1 MSVSYEICEHLSIH
15 GSGKNASTVKMATVK
30 KLANRLEKI
39 RVMML
44 AGDAEIY
51 RMDLTVDG
59 NRMDFKGKG
68 ISEEHNDFLL
78 SLASA
83 PEVEF
88 HAHYQYAWPADNEDS
103 AEKFELFGLASFL
116 EGLSDDECSGIFYS
130 IWNNADCEAGA
141 GVLVAYGKRNEKLYK
156 GAVEFETVSA
166 PDDGEWYAE
175 TDIAVDSEYS
185 PEQLDEVVRICKELN
200 SLTLNKKETDY
211 LTVDGNV
218 ITYYMNDVLLKGE
231 ADYQKLVRLYTELRQ
246 MGQQVWSIGEYAD
259 VSGADAQVMHIS
271 FNDAGVPT
279 VKIAAI
285 K

>member
-15 GSGKNASTVKMATVK
+15 GSGKTAGTVKMTTVK
-30 KLANRLEKI
+30 KMSDRLEKL
-39 RVMML
+39 RAMML

-59 NRMDFKGKG
+59 KRVDFKENCIG
-68 ISEEHNDFLL
+68 EEYKNLL
-78 SLASA
+78 SNSTSA

-88 HAHYQYAWPADNEDS
+88 HAHYQYVWRAANEDS
-103 AEKFELFGLASFL
+103 AEKFELFALASFL
-116 EGLSDDECSGIFYS
+116 ESLSDDECSGIFYS
-130 IWNNADCEAGA
+130 IWNNADCESGA
-141 GVLVAYGKRNEKLYK
+141 GVLLAYGKQNGKLYK

-175 TDIAVDSEYS
+175 TDITVDSEYS
-185 PEQLDEVVRICKELN
+185 PEQSDEVIRICKELN

-211 LTVDGNV
+211 LSVDGNTV
-218 ITYYMNDVLLKGE
+218 AYYMNDVLLKGE

>member
-15 GSGKNASTVKMATVK
+15 GSGKAASNVKMAIRK
-30 KLANRLEKI
+30 KLSDRIQEI
-39 RVMML
+39 RAMML
-44 AGDAEIY
+44 AGDAEVY

-59 NRMDFKGKG
+59 NRVNFKEED
-68 ISEEHNDFLL
+68 ISEEHNDLL
-78 SLASA
+78 QNFASA
-83 PEVEF
+83 LEVEF
-88 HAHYQYAWPADNEDS
+88 HAHYQYVWRAANEDS
-103 AEKFELFGLASFL
+103 AEKFELFALASFL
-116 EGLSDDECSGIFYS
+116 ESLSDDECSGIFYS
-130 IWNNADCEAGA
+130 IWNNADCESGAGA
-141 GVLVAYGKRNEKLYK
+141 PAAYGRRNEKLYK

-211 LTVDGNV
+211 LSVDGNTV
-218 ITYYMNDVLLKGE
+218 AYYMNDVLLKSE
-231 ADYQKLVRLYTELRQ
+231 ADYQKLVRLYAELCQ
-246 MGQQVWSIGEYAD
+246 MGQPIWSIGEYAD
-259 VSGADAQVMHIS
+259 ASGADARVMHIS

>member
-1 MSVSYEICEHLSIH
+1 M
-15 GSGKNASTVKMATVK
+15 
-30 KLANRLEKI
+30 
-39 RVMML
+39 
-44 AGDAEIY
+44 
-51 RMDLTVDG
+51 
-59 NRMDFKGKG
+59 
-68 ISEEHNDFLL
+68 
-78 SLASA
+78 
-83 PEVEF
+83 
-88 HAHYQYAWPADNEDS
+88 
-103 AEKFELFGLASFL
+103 
-116 EGLSDDECSGIFYS
+116 
-130 IWNNADCEAGA
+130 
-141 GVLVAYGKRNEKLYK
+141 LVAYGKRNEKLYK

-175 TDIAVDSEYS
+175 ADIAVDSEYS

-231 ADYQKLVRLYTELRQ
+231 ADYQKLVRLYAELRQ
-246 MGQQVWSIGEYAD
+246 MGQEVWSIGEYAD
-259 VSGADAQVMHIS
+259 VSGADARVMHIS

>member
-15 GSGKNASTVKMATVK
+15 GSGKAASNVKMAIRK
-30 KLANRLEKI
+30 KLYDRIQEI
-39 RVMML
+39 RAMML
-44 AGDAEIY
+44 AGDAEVY

-59 NRMDFKGKG
+59 NRVNFKEAD
-68 ISEEHNDFLL
+68 INEEHNDLL
-78 SLASA
+78 QNFASA
-83 PEVEF
+83 LEVEF
-88 HAHYQYAWPADNEDS
+88 HAHYQYTWCTNDEDG
-103 AEKFELFGLASFL
+103 LFALASFL
-116 EGLSDDECSGIFYS
+116 ESLSDDECSGIFYS

-141 GVLVAYGKRNEKLYK
+141 GVLAAYGKRNEKLYK

-211 LTVDGNV
+211 LSVDGNTV
-218 ITYYMNDVLLKGE
+218 TYYMNDVLLKGE
-231 ADYQKLVRLYTELRQ
+231 ADYQKLVRLYAELCQ
-246 MGQQVWSIGEYAD
+246 MGQPIWSIGEYAD
-259 VSGADAQVMHIS
+259 VSGADARVMHIS

>member
-1 MSVSYEICEHLSIH
+1 MSVSYEICEHLSIR
-15 GSGKNASTVKMATVK
+15 GGDKTAGTVKMTTVK
-30 KLANRLEKI
+30 KMSDRLEKL
-39 RVMML
+39 RAMML
-44 AGDAEIY
+44 AGGAEIY

-68 ISEEHNDFLL
+68 ISEEHNDLLL

>member
-1 MSVSYEICEHLSIH
+1 MSVSYEICEHLSIR
-15 GSGKNASTVKMATVK
+15 GGDKTAGTVKMKTVK
-30 KLANRLEKI
+30 KMSDRLEKL
-39 RVMML
+39 RAMML

-88 HAHYQYAWPADNEDS
+88 HAHYQCVWCADDEVG
-103 AEKFELFGLASFL
+103 LFAFASFL
-116 EGLSDDECSGIFYS
+116 ESLSDDECSGIFYS

-141 GVLVAYGKRNEKLYK
+141 GVLEAYGKQNGKLYK

-200 SLTLNKKETDY
+200 SLTLNKKETDC
-211 LTVDGNV
+211 LTVNGNV
-218 ITYYMNDVLLKGE
+218 ITYYMNDALLKGE
-231 ADYQKLVRLYTELRQ
+231 ADYQKLVRLYAELLQ

-259 VSGADAQVMHIS
+259 VSGADARVMHIS

>member
-15 GSGKNASTVKMATVK
+15 GSGKAASNVKMAIRK
-30 KLANRLEKI
+30 KLSDRIQEI
-39 RVMML
+39 RAMML
-44 AGDAEIY
+44 AGDAEVY

-59 NRMDFKGKG
+59 NRVNFKEED
-68 ISEEHNDFLL
+68 INEEHNDLL
-78 SLASA
+78 QNFASA
-83 PEVEF
+83 LEVEF
-88 HAHYQYAWPADNEDS
+88 HAHYQYVWRAANEDS
-103 AEKFELFGLASFL
+103 AEKFELFALASFL
-116 EGLSDDECSGIFYS
+116 ESLSDDECSGIFYS

-141 GVLVAYGKRNEKLYK
+141 GVLLAYGKQNGKLYK

-175 TDIAVDSEYS
+175 TDIAVDSEYP
-185 PEQLDEVVRICKELN
+185 PEQLDAVVRICKELN

-211 LTVDGNV
+211 LSVDGNTV
-218 ITYYMNDVLLKGE
+218 AYYMNDVLLKGE
-231 ADYQKLVRLYTELRQ
+231 ADYQKLVRLYAELRQ
-246 MGQQVWSIGEYAD
+246 MGQPIWSIGEYAD
-259 VSGADAQVMHIS
+259 ASGADARVMHIS

>member
-1 MSVSYEICEHLSIH
+1 MSVSYEICEHLSIR
-15 GSGKNASTVKMATVK
+15 GGDKTAGTVKMKTVK
-30 KLANRLEKI
+30 KMSDRLEKL
-39 RVMML
+39 RAMML
-44 AGDAEIY
+44 AGDAEVY

-59 NRMDFKGKG
+59 KRVDFKENCIG
-68 ISEEHNDFLL
+68 EEYKNLL
-78 SLASA
+78 SNSTSA

-88 HAHYQYAWPADNEDS
+88 HAHYQYVWRAANEDS

-116 EGLSDDECSGIFYS
+116 ESLSDDECSGIFYS

-185 PEQLDEVVRICKELN
+185 PEQLDEVVHICKELN

-231 ADYQKLVRLYTELRQ
+231 ADYQKLVRLYAELRQ